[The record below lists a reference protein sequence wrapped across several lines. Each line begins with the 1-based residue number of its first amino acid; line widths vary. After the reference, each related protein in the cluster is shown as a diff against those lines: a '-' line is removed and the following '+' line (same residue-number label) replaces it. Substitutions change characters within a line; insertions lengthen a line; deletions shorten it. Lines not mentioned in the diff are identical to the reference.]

1 MSNAMYE
8 RCEESTQG
16 LEIQL
21 SDSSHLF
28 RHASEITKGIENV
41 ILSSFYIILGLQISV
56 LCVIKHNKTF
66 TNDRFIFQKQKV
78 ATSKEKFIYPNR

>member
-41 ILSSFYIILGLQISV
+41 ILSSFYIILGL
-56 LCVIKHNKTF
+56 F
-66 TNDRFIFQKQKV
+66 Y
-78 ATSKEKFIYPNR
+78 A